1 MQEKGRKT
9 KKNQNK
15 LEQVLYCESGGIDNV
30 DKEFEMH
37 TEY

>member
-1 MQEKGRKT
+1 MQEKGRRT
-9 KKNQNK
+9 KKQNK
-15 LEQVLYCESGGIDNV
+15 LEQVLYSESGGIDNV